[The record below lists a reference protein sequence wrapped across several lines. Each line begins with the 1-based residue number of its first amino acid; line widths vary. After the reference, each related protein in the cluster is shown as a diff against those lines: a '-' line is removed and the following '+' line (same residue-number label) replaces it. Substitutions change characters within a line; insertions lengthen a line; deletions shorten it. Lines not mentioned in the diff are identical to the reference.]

1 MDANVGMVDRSV
13 RVIVG
18 LMILALFF
26 VVGGPVRWFALLG
39 VIPLA
44 TGVIGW
50 CPAYLPFG
58 LNTRVRS

>member
-1 MDANVGMVDRSV
+1 MNSNVGIVDRSL

-18 LMILALFF
+18 LMILALFL

-44 TGVIGW
+44 TGLIGW

-58 LNTRVRS
+58 LNTRTRR